1 MTPKRG
7 LRTFDNAVSIVTGGA
22 SGIGL
27 ALGKALAARGSQV
40 VLADRQIDLA
50 EDVANRLQQGG
61 ARVTAAEL
69 DVKDYAAFERLI
81 QQTVEQHGRLDYLF
95 NNAGIGIAGDVQLH
109 ELQDWYEMLDVN
121 LRGVIHGIQAVYSI
135 MVDQGFG
142 HIVNTASMAGL
153 MPTPGVT
160 GYSATKHAV
169 VGLSE
174 SLRIEGAAAGVRVSV
189 LCPGVIDT
197 PILEDGGKYGRLMV
211 PMPQEFQ
218 RRMWKRLRPMALA
231 PFAKKVLRAVAKNR
245 AIIVIPWHWRV
256 FWWLHRLS
264 PSLALFLGRW
274 HYERLR
280 RELDELRQAESS

>member
-40 VLADRQIDLA
+40 VLADRQINLA
-50 EDVANRLQQGG
+50 EDAANRLQEGG
-61 ARVTAAEL
+61 ARVSAAGL
-69 DVKDYAAFERLI
+69 DVRDFAAFERLI
-81 QQTVEQHGRLDYLF
+81 QQTLEQHGRLDYLF

-121 LRGVIHGIQAVYSI
+121 LRGVIHGIQAVYSS

-160 GYSATKHAV
+160 AYAATKHAV

-218 RRMWKRLRPMALA
+218 RRMWKRLRPMAPDA
-231 PFAKKVLRAVAKNR
+231 FAKKMLRAVAKNR
-245 AIIVIPWHWRV
+245 AIIVIPCYWKI

-264 PSLALFLGRW
+264 PSIALFFGRL
-274 HYERLR
+274 HFERLR
-280 RELDELRQAESS
+280 RELEELRQAESS